1 MVNLAE
7 VLFAQAKQRGAIKF
21 GVAADVVIG
30 VGVQLFAILV
40 VPDFFCLVFSLKIDG
55 AGAPVVFF
63 SGNVAAPL

>member
-1 MVNLAE
+1 MMDLAE
-7 VLFAQAKQRGAIKF
+7 VVFAQAKQRRAVEL
-21 GVAADVVIG
+21 GVAADIVGG

-40 VPDFFCLVFSLKIDG
+40 VPDFLCLVFSLKIDG